1 MFSTSKRVLFFYWFE
16 IKSIIAAFSLDVLDC
31 HQSSSICRQRSS
43 CKLKWR
49 QVNFE
54 KICGRK
60 RFLFV
65 QEQFNIEQLMP
76 EQKQCIRPCL
86 EKGNVF
92 VNLLTGVGNSLVFQ
106 CLPIVAD
113 IIHMRDRG

>member
-1 MFSTSKRVLFFYWFE
+1 MATGQFREDLWK
-16 IKSIIAAFSLDVLDC
+16 KA
-31 HQSSSICRQRSS
+31 
-43 CKLKWR
+43 
-49 QVNFE
+49 
-54 KICGRK
+54 
-60 RFLFV
+60 FLFV

-76 EQKQCIRPCL
+76 EQKQCIPPCL

-92 VNLLTGVGNSLVFQ
+92 VNLLTGVGKSLVFQ